1 MNQHPSEEQLNDF
14 ADGTSA
20 DDVVRSHVAGCDQ
33 CSAYVN
39 QLCALLAQADA
50 LPESIEP
57 PPQLWGDIRAV
68 TIDARANR
76 AAVLRSLRLPLAA
89 AALVLIASASVLTW
103 YVTRA
108 TTPTRVVTTVRTA
121 DVNLVALR
129 QAEADYL
136 AATRTLLDVFE
147 QRRAQ
152 MDPEVVAAVEY
163 NLRIMNGA
171 IEGAKAALASDPAN
185 QDVASILTATYQSKV
200 KMLRRAVSASGD
212 T

>member
-1 MNQHPSEEQLNDF
+1 MNQHPIEEQLNDF

-20 DDVVRSHVAGCDQ
+20 DDAVRLHVAGCDQ
-33 CSAYVN
+33 CSVYVS
-39 QLCALLAQADA
+39 QLRALFAEADA

-57 PPQLWGDIRAV
+57 PAELWGEIRAL
-68 TIDARANR
+68 TIDARVNR
-76 AAVLRSLRLPLAA
+76 AAVLRSLRVPLAA

-129 QAEADYL
+129 QAETDYL
-136 AATRTLLDVFE
+136 AATRTLLEVFE

-152 MDPEVVAAVEY
+152 MDPKVVEAVEY
-163 NLRIMNGA
+163 NLKIMNGA

-185 QDVASILTATYQSKV
+185 QDVAGILAATYQSKV
-200 KMLRRAVSASGD
+200 KMLRRAISASGD